1 MGMRSTLGRRASI
14 CKELGWSLDFVEHG
28 ISYAKL
34 QMMMVDMPRIVH
46 TDKKTEHYTLTDD
59 NADEF
64 FGMLAA
70 RGKRMMKQ

>member
-1 MGMRSTLGRRASI
+1 MKSTLGRRASI

-34 QMMMVDMPRIVH
+34 QMMMVDMPRLVN
-46 TDKKTEHYTLTDD
+46 KKKAEHYTLTDE
-59 NADEF
+59 NADEI

-70 RGKRMMKQ
+70 RK

>member
-14 CKELGWSLDFVEHG
+14 CKELGFSLDFVEHG

-34 QMMMVDMPRIVH
+34 QMMMLDMPRVVH
-46 TDKKTEHYTLTDD
+46 GEKKERYELTDD

-64 FGMLAA
+64 FSMLMSQGVA
-70 RGKRMMKQ
+70 KHK

>member
-1 MGMRSTLGRRASI
+1 MHSTLGRRASI

-34 QMMMVDMPRIVH
+34 QMMMMDMPRIVSR
-46 TDKKTEHYTLTDD
+46 KKGEEHYTVTDD
-59 NADEF
+59 NAEEL

-70 RGKRMMKQ
+70 RGNRMINR